1 MYIRRCVHECVYVSD
16 KCIEAKEKGNISM
29 QHWPLPEIKFYQR
42 VVIKLC
48 PCVVFTRLLTE
59 LIHASDNCK
68 VLFAEGC
75 RLLQERLCRSR
86 PQRPF
91 TLLATVCCTS
101 YASLSGL
108 LYRTSYPKAYIRDRG
123 LPILV
128 LVRTSDTFR
137 APPTLKNPNFPS
149 DELICR

>member
-1 MYIRRCVHECVYVSD
+1 MAVARNKV
-16 KCIEAKEKGNISM
+16 
-29 QHWPLPEIKFYQR
+29 LPAGCYKTLPMCCFHSFIGAASLNMAPEGKQYNTTTI
-42 VVIKLC
+42 
-48 PCVVFTRLLTE
+48 
-59 LIHASDNCK
+59 IHASDNCK